1 MDTIT
6 KGRLGYNLLEK
17 ELLKRE
23 WELYIPVLEN
33 TKVDCIVIKNNYLIK
48 MQIKTIQKDSGRKV
62 LPVRKINHNQGQYK
76 IHLYNKSEIDY
87 FIGIDIETEDLYIVP
102 IDFIMKYSSSI
113 GIKALEPYKNNF
125 TQLEPQ
131 IGNSLSGC
139 DDIGETLT
147 GNTEGIK

>member
-1 MDTIT
+1 MEEIT
-6 KGRLGYNLLEK
+6 NKQKLATVGYVEAILHKLQDWMPFKRKNGGILQDSRDDNGEQTLQTTNTGEIALGK
-17 ELLKRE
+17 
-23 WELYIPVLEN
+23 
-33 TKVDCIVIKNNYLIK
+33 
-48 MQIKTIQKDSGRKV
+48 
-62 LPVRKINHNQGQYK
+62 
-76 IHLYNKSEIDY
+76 YNKSEIDY
-87 FIGIDIETEDLYIVP
+87 FIGTDIETEDLYIVP

>member
-1 MDTIT
+1 
-6 KGRLGYNLLEK
+6 
-17 ELLKRE
+17 
-23 WELYIPVLEN
+23 
-33 TKVDCIVIKNNYLIK
+33 

-139 DDIGETLT
+139 DDIGATLT

>member
-23 WELYIPVLEN
+23 FEIYIPLL
-33 TKVDCIVIKNNYLIK
+33 D
-48 MQIKTIQKDSGRKV
+48 
-62 LPVRKINHNQGQYK
+62 
-76 IHLYNKSEIDY
+76 
-87 FIGIDIETEDLYIVP
+87 IVP
-102 IDFIMKYSSSI
+102 ISVVEQYKSAISVKT
-113 GIKALEPYKNNF
+113 LEPYKNNF

-131 IGNSLSGC
+131 IGNSLSGH

-147 GNTEGIK
+147 GNTEGIE

>member
-1 MDTIT
+1 MSIT
-6 KGRLGYNLLEK
+6 
-17 ELLKRE
+17 
-23 WELYIPVLEN
+23 
-33 TKVDCIVIKNNYLIK
+33 
-48 MQIKTIQKDSGRKV
+48 
-62 LPVRKINHNQGQYK
+62 
-76 IHLYNKSEIDY
+76 
-87 FIGIDIETEDLYIVP
+87 

-131 IGNSLSGC
+131 IGNGLSGC

>member
-1 MDTIT
+1 
-6 KGRLGYNLLEK
+6 
-17 ELLKRE
+17 
-23 WELYIPVLEN
+23 
-33 TKVDCIVIKNNYLIK
+33 

-76 IHLYNKSEIDY
+76 IHLYNKSKIDY
-87 FIGIDIETEDLYIVP
+87 FIGTDIETEDLYIVP